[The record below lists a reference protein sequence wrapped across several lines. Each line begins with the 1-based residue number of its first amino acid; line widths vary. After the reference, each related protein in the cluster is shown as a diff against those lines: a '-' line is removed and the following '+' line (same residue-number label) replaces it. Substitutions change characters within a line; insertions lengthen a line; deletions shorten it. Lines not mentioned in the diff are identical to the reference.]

1 MQSTK
6 ITLGQ
11 TTTIPT
17 ISTRN
22 HFNRDT
28 GELNSGQTPT
38 GYLAS
43 ANIPGLQAGT
53 TCPPEI
59 VIYIHGVWV
68 GTGSLSDGSL
78 EKPDEVF
85 DRAKKSLAAND
96 YTNPI
101 VGFSWD
107 SDTKIKADGTGWLLG
122 KIIAKENGPKLAQF
136 ISDYKNKCEAT
147 EVRLIAHSMGAR
159 VALSA
164 LESLYKNQDWNNQNF
179 KVESVHL
186 MGAAVDN
193 EEVAK
198 SPSYVIDNPFKLLN
212 IKDWYDAYG
221 IKSAYGNAI
230 EKEVIK
236 FYNLFN
242 PQDNALQSSNFYPF
256 YEQDEALGRLGSQND
271 IEPLSNYLDFD
282 VQNEIPFIIDAD
294 GDGDCDL
301 PDLLGCT
308 IEGTGDNHFGY
319 VGFVDTNKML
329 IDDGAMNIVVK
340 DWRNTRG

>member
-22 HFNRDT
+22 HFSRDT

-38 GYLAS
+38 GYVAS

-68 GTGSLSDGSL
+68 GANSL
-78 EKPDEVF
+78 EEPDGVF
-85 DRAKKSLAAND
+85 DRAKKSLAAHD

-107 SDTKIKADGTGWLLG
+107 SDTEINADGTGWLTG
-122 KIIAKENGPKLAQF
+122 KVITKENGPKLAQF

-164 LESLYKNQDWNNQNF
+164 LESLYKNQDWNNKNF

-198 SPSYVIDNPFKLLN
+198 SPSYVIRSPSKLFN
-212 IKDWYDAYG
+212 IKEWYDVYG
-221 IKSAYGNAI
+221 IKSAAGHAI
-230 EKEVIK
+230 EKEVVK
-236 FYNLFN
+236 FYNL
-242 PQDNALQSSNFYPF
+242 L
-256 YEQDEALGRLGSQND
+256 
-271 IEPLSNYLDFD
+271 
-282 VQNEIPFIIDAD
+282 
-294 GDGDCDL
+294 
-301 PDLLGCT
+301 
-308 IEGTGDNHFGY
+308 
-319 VGFVDTNKML
+319 
-329 IDDGAMNIVVK
+329 
-340 DWRNTRG
+340 